1 MIFFTLFACSVLEM
15 AQTWEL
21 DRLRVLGAKSEPAE
35 PHPGESVVLSSLVY
49 APQDNVEG
57 VIWFGCLPEDA
68 TSFGCTIDPAL
79 VESFDNPP
87 STPEEQ
93 LQWYTTLQEAGLLG
107 VEPNI
112 QPTWVIPENALESLS
127 PEAQIEGL
135 SAFVNITA
143 LLPTDTDATAPSDI
157 EVAYRR
163 IPISTNPQPN
173 QNPTII
179 GFVANGVE
187 YSPEETLVLSTNQA
201 VSLDVIFAEDA
212 VENYQFTNRDGITE
226 DRTEE
231 PYCTWYTEGGKF
243 DQEYSLYPYTEV
255 EWTTPETTL
264 DGKVIVVVRD
274 RRGGMDWMTIQVKV
288 Q

>member
-1 MIFFTLFACSVLEM
+1 
-15 AQTWEL
+15 
-21 DRLRVLGAKSEPAE
+21 
-35 PHPGESVVLSSLVY
+35 
-49 APQDNVEG
+49 
-57 VIWFGCLPEDA
+57 
-68 TSFGCTIDPAL
+68 
-79 VESFDNPP
+79 
-87 STPEEQ
+87 
-93 LQWYTTLQEAGLLG
+93 
-107 VEPNI
+107 
-112 QPTWVIPENALESLS
+112 
-127 PEAQIEGL
+127 
-135 SAFVNITA
+135 
-143 LLPTDTDATAPSDI
+143 
-157 EVAYRR
+157 
-163 IPISTNPQPN
+163 
-173 QNPTII
+173 
-179 GFVANGVE
+179 VE